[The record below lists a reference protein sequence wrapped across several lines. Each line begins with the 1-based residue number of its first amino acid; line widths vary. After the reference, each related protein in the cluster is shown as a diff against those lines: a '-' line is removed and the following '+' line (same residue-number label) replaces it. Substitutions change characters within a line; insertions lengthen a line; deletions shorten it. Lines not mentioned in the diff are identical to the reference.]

1 MNIQQKKALA
11 EENDNP
17 FNEMGMVTFWGI
29 SFIFWVC
36 FPTSLI
42 LSYVML
48 GSVRTKQ
55 LITALV
61 HDFLQ
66 TILII
71 FVVLSIIIYVIYHY
85 VSALF

>member
-1 MNIQQKKALA
+1 MI
-11 EENDNP
+11 
-17 FNEMGMVTFWGI
+17 TFWEI
-29 SFIFWVC
+29 SLLFWMC
-36 FPTSLI
+36 LPASLI

-55 LITALV
+55 LIAALV

-66 TILII
+66 TILIV